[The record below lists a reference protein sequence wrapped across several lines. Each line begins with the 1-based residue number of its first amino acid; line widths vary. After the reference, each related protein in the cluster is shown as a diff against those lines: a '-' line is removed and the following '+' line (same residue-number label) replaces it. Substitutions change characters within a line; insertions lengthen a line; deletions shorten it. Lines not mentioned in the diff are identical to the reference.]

1 MLKVLLG
8 DPNAR
13 KLKRYRPDVVET
25 NLLEEDIQPLS
36 DEDLAAKTGEFK
48 QRLEKGESLE
58 DILTEAFA
66 VVREASRRVLGMRH
80 FDVQLIGGMV
90 LHAGQ
95 IAEMKTGEGKTLV
108 ATLPTYLNAL
118 TGKGAHV
125 VTVND
130 YLARRDAEWMGQIH
144 RFLGLEVGLIQ
155 QGMSPAERKRNYA
168 CDITYGTNSEFGFD
182 YLRDNMS
189 TSIEDVVQ
197 RPFNFCVIDEVDS
210 ILVDEARTPL
220 IISGQVERPS
230 EKYTRAAEVA
240 DKLNPDD
247 HYEVDEKA
255 RNVLLN
261 DEGFILA
268 EELLGV
274 QDLFD
279 PKDPWAHYVFNA
291 IKGKEL
297 FVKDVNYIVRNGEV
311 VIVDEFTGRVMP
323 GRRWSDGL
331 HQAIE
336 AKEHAEIQPETQ
348 TLASIT
354 YQNFF
359 LLYPKLSGMTGT
371 AKTEEAE
378 FEKIYDLE
386 VTVIDTNKPSQRRD
400 LSDVVYK
407 TESGDPE
414 RIAKDCL
421 EQVRA
426 QKPVLIRSSDLEKVR
441 RIKQILD
448 ANLGN
453 NPARIAELSF
463 KDQSDLL
470 GWAKKPGNVTL
481 TASSDV
487 ETLVKSEVEDI
498 YTIGIQGKWLQI
510 AKECQEMH
518 EQDRPVLVGTT
529 SVEKSELLSSLLAQI
544 GVPHNL
550 LNAKPE
556 NVEREAEIVAQAGR
570 SDAVTIATNMA
581 GRGTDIILG
590 GNADY
595 MARLKL
601 REYLMPRIVKPED
614 DDLMVSV
621 PGTKGRSKSQGF
633 GDSQKKVKTW
643 KASPDIFPTELSAE
657 TDGFLKET
665 VDFAVETY
673 GDRSLPELEAE
684 DKVAIAAEKAPTD
697 DPVVQKLR
705 EAYNLIL
712 KEYEEYTDDEHDK
725 VVAAGGLH
733 VIGTER
739 HESRRVDN
747 QLRGRAGRQGDPGST
762 RFFLS
767 LEDNL
772 LRIFG
777 GDRVAGLMN
786 MFRVEEDMPIESGM
800 LTRSLEN
807 AQKKVETY
815 YYDIRKQVF
824 EYDEVMNNQRR
835 AIYAERRRVL
845 EGQDLKELVITY
857 ATRTMDDIV
866 EAYINPE
873 LPSEE
878 WKLPEMVDKVKEFV
892 YLLADLEPSQLEDLS
907 VGEIK
912 TFLHEQVRTA
922 YDMKEA
928 QVDQAK
934 PGLMREAERF
944 FILQQIDTL
953 WREHLQQM
961 DALRETVGLRGY
973 GQKDPLIEYK
983 SEGYEVFLDMM
994 TGIRR
999 NVVYT
1004 LFQFQPQ
1011 AQPQVKASQQVG

>member
-1 MLKVLLG
+1 MLKNLLG

-13 KLKRYRPDVVET
+13 KLKKYRPDVVDI
-25 NLLEEDIQPLS
+25 NLLEEEIQQLS
-36 DEDLAAKTGEFK
+36 DEALAGKTAEFK
-48 QRLEKGESLE
+48 QRIEKGEAL
-58 DILTEAFA
+58 DDLLPEAFA
-66 VVREASRRVLGMRH
+66 VVREASKRVLGMRH

-90 LHAGQ
+90 LHDGQ

-108 ATLPTYLNAL
+108 ATLPSYLNAL
-118 TGKGAHV
+118 SGKGAHV

-144 RFLGLEVGLIQ
+144 RFLGLSVGLIQ
-155 QGMSPAERKRNYA
+155 QGMSPAERRHNYG

-182 YLRDNMS
+182 YLRDNMA
-189 TSIEDVVQ
+189 TAIEDVVQ
-197 RPFNFCVIDEVDS
+197 RPFNYCVIDEVDS

-230 EKYTRAAEVA
+230 EKYTRAAEVSRE
-240 DKLNPDD
+240 LNAEE

-255 RNVLLN
+255 HNVLLT
-261 DEGFILA
+261 DEGFIRA

-279 PKDPWAHYVFNA
+279 PKDPWAHYIFNA
-291 IKGKEL
+291 IKAKEL
-297 FVKDVNYIVRNGEV
+297 FDKDVKYIVRNDEII
-311 VIVDEFTGRVMP
+311 IVDEFTGRVMP

-336 AKEHAEIQPETQ
+336 AKEHVEIQPETQ

-378 FEKIYDLE
+378 FERIYKLE
-386 VTVIDTNKPSQRRD
+386 VTIIPTNRPAARRD

-407 TESGDPE
+407 NEE
-414 RIAKDCL
+414 AKWKA
-421 EQVRA
+421 V
-426 QKPVLIRSSDLEKVR
+426 
-441 RIKQILD
+441 
-448 ANLGN
+448 
-453 NPARIAELSF
+453 AE
-463 KDQSDLL
+463 
-470 GWAKKPGNVTL
+470 
-481 TASSDV
+481 
-487 ETLVKSEVEDI
+487 
-498 YTIGIQGKWLQI
+498 
-510 AKECQEMH
+510 ECAEMH
-518 EQDRPVLVGTT
+518 EAGRPVLVGTT
-529 SVEKSELLSSLLAQI
+529 SVEKSEVLSALLSER

-556 NVEREAEIVAQAGR
+556 NVERESEIVAQAGR
-570 SDAVTIATNMA
+570 SGSVTIATNMA

-595 MARLKL
+595 MARLKV
-601 REYLMPRIVKPED
+601 REYLMPRLVKPED
-614 DDLMVSV
+614 EDEFSVTAV
-621 PGTKGRSKSQGF
+621 PGTKGRAPAQGF
-633 GDSQKKVKTW
+633 APGKKVKTW
-643 KASPDIFPTELSAE
+643 KASPDIFPIELSLATLE
-657 TDGFLKET
+657 ELKAT
-665 VDFAVETY
+665 VDFAVTTY
-673 GDRSLPELEAE
+673 GERSLPELQAE
-684 DKVAIAAEKAPTD
+684 DKLAVAAEKAPTD
-697 DPVVQKLR
+697 DPVIQRLR
-705 EAYNLIL
+705 DVYNRIRH
-712 KEYEEYTDDEHDK
+712 EYEALTSTEHDK
-725 VVAAGGLH
+725 VIQEGGLH

-739 HESRRVDN
+739 HESRRIDN

-762 RFFLS
+762 KFFLS
-767 LEDNL
+767 LQDNL

-786 MFRVEEDMPIESGM
+786 AFRVEEDMPIESGM
-800 LTRSLEN
+800 LTRSLEG

-845 EGQDLKELVITY
+845 EGDELKEMVIGY
-857 ATRTMDDIV
+857 AEQTMDDIV
-866 EAYINPE
+866 NAYINPE
-873 LPSEE
+873 LPPEE
-878 WKLPEMVDKVKEFV
+878 WKLPEMVGKIKEFV
-892 YLLADLEPSQLEDLS
+892 YLLADLTPEQLEDLS
-907 VGEIK
+907 VGEIR
-912 TFLHEQVRTA
+912 TFLHEQARIA
-922 YDMKEA
+922 YDIKEA
-928 QVDQAK
+928 QVDQIK

-944 FILQQIDTL
+944 FILQQIDSL
-953 WREHLQQM
+953 WRDHLQQM

-1011 AQPQVKASQQVG
+1011 PQQQVRASQEVG

>member
-1 MLKVLLG
+1 MLKALLG

-13 KLKRYRPDVVET
+13 KLKRYKPDVVEI

-36 DEDLAAKTGEFK
+36 DEELAAKTGEFR
-48 QRLEKGESLE
+48 QRIEAGESLD
-58 DILTEAFA
+58 DILPEAFA

-90 LHAGQ
+90 LHDGQ

-108 ATLPTYLNAL
+108 ATLPSYLNAI
-118 TGKGAHV
+118 TGKGVHI

-130 YLARRDAEWMGQIH
+130 YLARRDAEWMGQVH

-155 QGMSPAERKRNYA
+155 QGMSPTERKKNYA

-182 YLRDNMS
+182 YLRDNMA
-189 TSIEDVVQ
+189 TAIADVVQ

-210 ILVDEARTPL
+210 ILIDEARTPL
-220 IISGQVERPS
+220 IISGQVERPG
-230 EKYTRAAEVA
+230 EKYTQAAEVA
-240 DKLNPDD
+240 WQLNGED

-261 DEGFILA
+261 DEGFIKA

-279 PKDPWAHYVFNA
+279 PKDPWAHYIFNA
-291 IKGKEL
+291 VKGKEL
-297 FVKDVNYIVRNGEV
+297 FTKDVNYIVRNDEV

-336 AKEHAEIQPETQ
+336 AKEKVEIQPETQ

-371 AKTEEAE
+371 AKTEEPE
-378 FEKIYDLE
+378 FEKIYELE
-386 VTVIDTNKPSQRRD
+386 VTVVDTNRPPQRRD
-400 LSDVVYK
+400 LADVVYK
-407 TESGDPE
+407 TEQ
-414 RIAKDCL
+414 AKWK
-421 EQVRA
+421 A
-426 QKPVLIRSSDLEKVR
+426 I
-441 RIKQILD
+441 
-448 ANLGN
+448 
-453 NPARIAELSF
+453 
-463 KDQSDLL
+463 
-470 GWAKKPGNVTL
+470 
-481 TASSDV
+481 
-487 ETLVKSEVEDI
+487 SE
-498 YTIGIQGKWLQI
+498 
-510 AKECQEMH
+510 ECAEMH
-518 EQDRPVLVGTT
+518 ETGRPVLVGTT
-529 SVEKSELLSSLLAQI
+529 SVEKSELLSALLAQLGI
-544 GVPHNL
+544 PHNL

-570 SDAVTIATNMA
+570 GGAVTIATNMA

-595 MARLKL
+595 MARLKV

-614 DDLMVSV
+614 DEFAITTV
-621 PGTKGRSKSQGF
+621 PGAKGKNRAQGF
-633 GDSQKKVKTW
+633 GSDKKKVKTW

-657 TDGFLKET
+657 AEQALKEV

-673 GDRSLPELEAE
+673 GERSLPELEAE
-684 DKVAIAAEKAPTD
+684 EKVAIAAEKAPTE
-697 DPVVQKLR
+697 DPFLQQLR
-705 EAYNLIL
+705 EVYNLVL
-712 KEYEEYTDDEHDK
+712 KEYEHFTDAEHDS
-725 VVAAGGLH
+725 VIEAGGLH

-800 LTRSLEN
+800 LTRSLEG

-845 EGQDLKELVITY
+845 EGDQLKELVISY
-857 ATRTMDDIV
+857 AERTMDDIV

-873 LPSEE
+873 LPPEE
-878 WKLPEMVDKVKEFV
+878 WKLPEMLDKIKEFV
-892 YLLADLEPSQLEDLS
+892 YLLSDLAPKQLEDLS
-907 VGEIK
+907 FAEVK
-912 TFLHEQVRTA
+912 TFMHEQVRIA

-928 QVDQAK
+928 QVDQMK

-973 GQKDPLIEYK
+973 GQRDPLIEYK

-1011 AQPQVKASQQVG
+1011 AQPQVKTSQEVV